1 MRSQRTILGTIVILE
16 PNCRVVATLLDWH
29 AQNHKVKQTSTTSE
43 YWIESWIES
52 NDLEEEADKA
62 VAAAVATAQAA
73 EL

>member
-1 MRSQRTILGTIVILE
+1 M
-16 PNCRVVATLLDWH
+16 VATLLDWH

-73 EL
+73 ELSAYLYQQSACNST